1 MPQQLARPPDLHKTR
16 CLSTSEG
23 AAQGPWPLAKMQH
36 VAAATQLPNAAFV
49 FGCEGCRRWLTF
61 SKVAINSLADVTS
74 TTVAPGT
81 MTMPLMSRLI
91 SNRGC
96 LTCRQYNVCSNQAV
110 GTGNE
115 RCGNRAREI

>member
-1 MPQQLARPPDLHKTR
+1 MQYVTAAIQLRTCCLRVWLQGVLQVAGLSSGKPP
-16 CLSTSEG
+16 
-23 AAQGPWPLAKMQH
+23 
-36 VAAATQLPNAAFV
+36 
-49 FGCEGCRRWLTF
+49 TF

-96 LTCRQYNVCSNQAV
+96 LTCRQQTCIQ
-110 GTGNE
+110 G
-115 RCGNRAREI
+115 RQ